1 MTLVRNQPLA
11 EEITQNT
18 FYRAMTSKKTFA
30 QKSGELTWLCSIAK
44 HLAADEYRKTG
55 KTAELDEAAAV
66 SGGQNPADAVEDK
79 ETALQIHLILH
90 DLPEP
95 YKEVFQLRVFCLGS
109 CALPSGSQEGENKT
123 KAPRK
128 CEHFRGNHCFHDTVS

>member
-1 MTLVRNQPLA
+1 MMTLVRNQPLA

-30 QKSGELTWLCSIAK
+30 QRSGELTWLCSIAK
-44 HLAADEYRKTG
+44 HLAADEYRKAG

-66 SGGQNPADAVEDK
+66 SGGRDPADAVEDK

-95 YKEVFQLRVFCLGS
+95 YKEVFLATGILLGIL
-109 CALPSGSQEGENKT
+109 CIAIGVTRG
-123 KAPRK
+123 RK
-128 CEHFRGNHCFHDTVS
+128 